1 MAAMHTR
8 VTVRVAVQSPRR
20 LLRDTLAACLAVR
33 PDVAVVGRVAEPD
46 GILDL
51 CELRRPDVVILDAG
65 RELGE
70 MAGRVSALVRRFPD
84 LNVIVT
90 YRDASEQD
98 IAAACRAGAASLV
111 PESRGLVA
119 VLALLRRKKGD
130 HAQEARRERGGLTDR
145 EHEIVVLTGSG
156 HSVTEIAALL
166 GISPLTV
173 ENLKRRVYAKL
184 DVSSGAH
191 AVARAASLGMLEP
204 EAPAPAPR
212 RRQAEGG
219 SGPLTVVAGRPGPDL
234 ERVVTV
240 LLDSRLPFVLIRR
253 PGPVA
258 DTHWARWHRGP
269 IVAALVDPAPPDWD
283 LVAEMGIPAVLV
295 HSEPLDSPDL
305 AEALA
310 SGASAL
316 VAADRVDD
324 HFLSVLRM
332 VGQGYLV
339 VDSMPMRPLIGVVR
353 ARWDEPVPGTGGLP
367 ELTSRES
374 DILQSLASGHS
385 IRQTA
390 RALGIAPKTVENV
403 QTRLFRK
410 LGVRNRSGALTVA
423 DAFGLLPVPTSA
435 ETPRGMPSPSGESV
449 SIQD

>member
-1 MAAMHTR
+1 MSAARAICARHSRARPVLDIPRNPHRRPAARPAGPAARISQLSTRYGHEGRRGARTGTTAAKAASRVKADSSPVSSAIAVDSRSKQQLLGAEITEPLAAMVAMQTR

-46 GILDL
+46 GILAL

-65 RELGE
+65 GQLGD
-70 MAGRVSALVRRFPD
+70 MAGRVGALVRRFPD

-98 IAAACRAGAASLV
+98 VAAACRAGVSSLV

-130 HAQEARRERGGLTDR
+130 HAPDARRERGGLTDR

-191 AVARAASLGMLEP
+191 AVARAASLGMLER
-204 EAPAPAPR
+204 ETAAAPR
-212 RRQAEGG
+212 RHQAEGG
-219 SGPLTVVAGRPGPDL
+219 GGVLAVVAGRPGPDL
-234 ERVVTV
+234 DRVVVV
-240 LLDSRLPFVLIRR
+240 LLENKLPFVLIRR

-295 HSEPLDSPDL
+295 HSQPLDSPDP

-310 SGASAL
+310 PPAGWTITSCPCSGWWTRGTWPAPRRCARSSAWC
-316 VAADRVDD
+316 
-324 HFLSVLRM
+324 
-332 VGQGYLV
+332 
-339 VDSMPMRPLIGVVR
+339 RP
-353 ARWDEPVPGTGGLP
+353 
-367 ELTSRES
+367 
-374 DILQSLASGHS
+374 
-385 IRQTA
+385 
-390 RALGIAPKTVENV
+390 
-403 QTRLFRK
+403 
-410 LGVRNRSGALTVA
+410 
-423 DAFGLLPVPTSA
+423 
-435 ETPRGMPSPSGESV
+435 
-449 SIQD
+449 